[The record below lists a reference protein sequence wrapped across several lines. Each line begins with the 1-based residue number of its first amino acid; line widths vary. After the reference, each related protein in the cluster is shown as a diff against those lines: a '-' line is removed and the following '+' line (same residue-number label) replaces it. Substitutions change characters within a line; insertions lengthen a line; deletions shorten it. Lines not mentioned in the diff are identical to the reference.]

1 MVRAAASVCA
11 NLSTD
16 GAVWTTTTTITT
28 DQQMAS
34 SSTLQ
39 AKQCLM
45 CFLEVVF
52 SSFTSQLL
60 SAFSLVPPA
69 TSEWNKVV
77 RKKVERVVLGDLIL
91 SDPRYRVHVQTL
103 QCSAS
108 SSVRLAAAAAE
119 SSNANRMVHWSSH
132 LQS

>member
-1 MVRAAASVCA
+1 MVRAAASVSA

-45 CFLEVVF
+45 CFLEVV
-52 SSFTSQLL
+52 SSITSQLL
-60 SAFSLVPPA
+60 SAFFLVPPA

>member
-45 CFLEVVF
+45 CFLEAV